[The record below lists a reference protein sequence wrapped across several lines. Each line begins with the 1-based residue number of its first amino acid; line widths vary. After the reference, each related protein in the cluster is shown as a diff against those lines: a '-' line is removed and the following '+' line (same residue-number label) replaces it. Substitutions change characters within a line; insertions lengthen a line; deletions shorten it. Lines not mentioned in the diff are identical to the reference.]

1 MFDEDL
7 IRKWV
12 DNGTINPEQAR
23 KMSED
28 LAEYREEHKSKG
40 QIIAFSVIGTI
51 LIGVGAILFVAS
63 HWNGIPDYA
72 KTLLLVGSTLGIHL
86 SGYHFLYQKQKYPR
100 LGSAL
105 LFLSAIFFGAS
116 VFLIAQIYNVNANSH
131 FLVFIWLLGS
141 LPLVYGY
148 CSTASAGLCS
158 LLFFIWGG
166 LLYSE
171 NRRLEEAIDILDLFL
186 LQGLALY
193 LVGTLHELF
202 EKVKSAARPYKFI
215 GLQATLLF
223 LFLHTFRLNYEFGK
237 TTPIIYAAIGTLL
250 LILLLP
256 PSLRTRLRSYQTDV
270 GVFILVLLLL
280 GMSLVTG
287 YYPENEKTYMIVFNV
302 IFLGVLIMLLYTGY
316 SSENMGAINTAM
328 FWFIPF
334 IIARYFDFFW
344 EMLPRSLFFI
354 AGGLVML
361 AISILLERKRRELK
375 ARFGREKA

>member
-12 DNGTINPEQAR
+12 DNGTISPEQAR
-23 KMSED
+23 EMSED

-63 HWNGIPDYA
+63 HWNEIPNYA
-72 KTLLLVGSTLGIHL
+72 KTLLLVGSTFGIHL
-86 SGYHFLYQKQKYPR
+86 SGYHLLYQRQKYPR

-131 FLVFIWLLGS
+131 FLVLIWLLGS

-148 CSTASAGLCS
+148 RSTASAGLCS
-158 LLFFIWGG
+158 LLFFIWAG

-171 NRRLEEAIDILDLFL
+171 NRRLEEAIENLFL

-193 LVGTLHELF
+193 LVGVLHELF
-202 EKVKSAARPYKFI
+202 EKVKYAARPYKFI

-237 TTPIIYAAIGTLL
+237 ITAIIYAAIGTVFLL
-250 LILLLP
+250 LLLP
-256 PSLRTRLRSYQTDV
+256 PSLRARLSDYQTDV
-270 GVFILVLLLL
+270 GIFILVLLLL

-287 YYPENEKTYMIVFNV
+287 YYPGHEKAYMIAFNV

-316 SSENMGAINTAM
+316 GSENMGTINTAM

-361 AISILLERKRRELK
+361 AISVLLERKRREFK
-375 ARFGREKA
+375 ARFGRGQA